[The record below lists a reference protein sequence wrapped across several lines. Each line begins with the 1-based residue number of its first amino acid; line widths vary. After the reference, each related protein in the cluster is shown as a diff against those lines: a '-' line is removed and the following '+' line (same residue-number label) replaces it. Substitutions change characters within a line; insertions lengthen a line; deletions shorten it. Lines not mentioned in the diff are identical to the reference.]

1 MAEKI
6 TITINT
12 SNGAFEEDPNEV
24 ATSLLKTAAKF
35 AGVGQDIEQFDG
47 DRSRHQRQLGGR
59 HHHHLGDQHEK
70 RGKHHGNRQDASS
83 GNHRQVR
90 RGH

>member
-24 ATSLLKTAAKF
+24 ATILLKTAAKF
-35 AGVGQDIEQFDG
+35 AGVGQGIEQFDG
-47 DRSRHQRQLGGR
+47 DGVY
-59 HHHHLGDQHEK
+59 DTN
-70 RGKHHGNRQDASS
+70 GNLV
-83 GNHRQVR
+83 GVIIIT
-90 RGH
+90 